1 MSENQEFLISD
12 DVKGFLIDLLEK
24 GRVTNEKTQSHSNV
38 SLCVGDVVCP
48 IRVDDVHLL
57 VLGCLLLPNI
67 LNYIVNII
75 PQFLYP
81 YVVAYLQDLSNYRD
95 DPFTLNELYNIIV
108 DLKNGNILD
117 GSKTEN

>member
-1 MSENQEFLISD
+1 MNVDNDFIISD
-12 DVKGFLIDLLEK
+12 DVKGFLTDLLEK
-24 GRVTNEKTQSHSNV
+24 GRVTNEKTQPHSNV
-38 SLCVGDVVCP
+38 SLCVDDVVCP
-48 IRVDDVHLL
+48 IRVDDVNLL
-57 VLGCLLLPNI
+57 VIGCLLLPNI

-81 YVVAYLQDLSNYRD
+81 YVVAYLQDLSNYRE
-95 DPFTLNELYNIIV
+95 DPFTVNELYNLIV